1 MSIQGFLSDRSL
13 IDPTLSTINLE
24 TVNFQCGVLD
34 RSTIEYFVQ
43 PLEINDLRPSRLPIL
58 YRADTGAGVN
68 FDTVL
73 ADIDSTVEN
82 AGLTNLAS
90 NPTQTVAY
98 GQYASLNYLDFLG
111 DTLPTVPTA
120 LAATGQLLIT
130 TDATQLTAADT
141 TAISSMTPAQQNNLM
156 NIVEYLT
163 YGTLSTDSQTDIN
176 AALLNSASFTG
187 YVASSIFIS
196 TQRDEAF
203 VYGGLNI
210 HRFVPTSFTFG
221 FLIGTYHISVTIWV
235 DVVAFRSQYPYST
248 IIDVVPPM
256 SLPVLLNPASIPTD
270 PIAAVIISK
279 GWSDTNLTPEMDT
292 QDQSGMYLFPTRYI
306 YNGNTYQVTFCLVYR
321 GQAPDLLSART
332 YLANYLI
339 NSGVG
344 TRALWELVLPDIF
357 YTSAFALIPFYDN
370 VTVLTN
376 TDVYPSIINATNL
389 LAKMNSLMNLVPKAA
404 NQTDREFMTAAYNT
418 YLIGVAPAD
427 ANVAPSLLSLHPTY
441 QDFSTTDAGFIDMT
455 TDDRN
460 WSVLLNQALSVA
472 AGGTNNLTTS
482 VVADGGLNWVNFLY
496 NSVSYLILTQAS
508 YTEFFAAHPLT
519 S

>member
-1 MSIQGFLSDRSL
+1 M
-13 IDPTLSTINLE
+13 
-24 TVNFQCGVLD
+24 V
-34 RSTIEYFVQ
+34 
-43 PLEINDLRPSRLPIL
+43 
-58 YRADTGAGVN
+58 
-68 FDTVL
+68 
-73 ADIDSTVEN
+73 
-82 AGLTNLAS
+82 
-90 NPTQTVAY
+90 
-98 GQYASLNYLDFLG
+98 
-111 DTLPTVPTA
+111 
-120 LAATGQLLIT
+120 
-130 TDATQLTAADT
+130 
-141 TAISSMTPAQQNNLM
+141 
-156 NIVEYLT
+156 
-163 YGTLSTDSQTDIN
+163 
-176 AALLNSASFTG
+176 
-187 YVASSIFIS
+187 
-196 TQRDEAF
+196 
-203 VYGGLNI
+203 
-210 HRFVPTSFTFG
+210 
-221 FLIGTYHISVTIWV
+221 
-235 DVVAFRSQYPYST
+235 
-248 IIDVVPPM
+248 
-256 SLPVLLNPASIPTD
+256 
-270 PIAAVIISK
+270 
-279 GWSDTNLTPEMDT
+279 
-292 QDQSGMYLFPTRYI
+292 YI
-306 YNGNTYQVTFCLVYR
+306 YNGNTYQVTFGLVYR

-496 NSVSYLILTQAS
+496 NSVSYLSLTQAS